1 MSNTDSR
8 FMRDEELRVLLNKWD
23 APEAPGSLDE
33 RITASYRQSMSSI
46 GSLSSLDPQRDS
58 EVVKMKFCSTC
69 QEQFADRFSFCPV
82 DGTPLTAVAA
92 DTVAPPTASAPI
104 DVEASY
110 PMSETVSQ
118 IKPQATVP
126 PAAVQS
132 ALVVPPTP
140 VAPPKTIAPA
150 APIQSAAVEP
160 QVPPVPVIETTPKVA
175 EPQVAIWPPHVV
187 PKIIVPVRAH
197 SGSVV
202 PHEMIGEYHLTMLED
217 KGLLPRL
224 GDAFAEVAHNYQLT
238 WPEFKRDPFGFT
250 KRSFQGYGKMVGGFL
265 GTRNTALALLIAV
278 VAIGAI
284 VGLLFV
290 VDRAQSGLTSRIGL
304 VAVGIGAF
312 AALIALFATWLGRD
326 SGAAVMGAR
335 PADSTNVVSGI
346 AVAFALVT
354 AVVGG
359 VVFWSF
365 LHQRALAKAQ
375 AQEDQME
382 LTQMIT
388 DIPNEQPTPD
398 EGTAGMAKGNGG
410 GSKPKQEKAGG
421 GGGGGREES
430 EPASFGKLPQ
440 GDLRIPQVV
449 APDPH
454 PPVIKN
460 PALPMPA
467 TLDVDPALFPP
478 DTRQLNYGDPKSKS
492 TTPSSGSGTGNGI
505 GNGQGG
511 GVGPGSGGGYGPGNG
526 GNTGGGPRNE
536 GGGGPGGGGGGA
548 GDYNKIFSGKEVT
561 SKARVLEKPE
571 PTYTESA
578 RKNQITGT
586 VVLRAVFN
594 QSGQVTNIHAVSG
607 LPDGLTERAIAAAK
621 NIRFVPATKDG
632 HPVSMWMELQYNF
645 NLY

>member
-1 MSNTDSR
+1 
-8 FMRDEELRVLLNKWD
+8 MRDEELRVLLNKWN
-23 APEAPGSLDE
+23 APAAPGSLDS
-33 RITASYRQSMSSI
+33 RIAASYRQSM
-46 GSLSSLDPQRDS
+46 SSLDPQRDS

-82 DGTPLTAVAA
+82 DGTPLSAVAA
-92 DTVAPPTASAPI
+92 APVAPPRASAPV
-104 DVEASY
+104 DVESSY
-110 PMSETVSQ
+110 PMSETFSKVTT
-118 IKPQATVP
+118 PQA
-126 PAAVQS
+126 A
-132 ALVVPPTP
+132 VPPTP
-140 VAPPKTIAPA
+140 VQSAPVAPP
-150 APIQSAAVEP
+150 APIQSAPAAIQSTAVEP
-160 QVPPVPVIETTPKVA
+160 EKISEPVATPKVEDP
-175 EPQVAIWPPHVV
+175 EPAIWPPHVV
-187 PKIIVPVRAH
+187 PKINVPIRPRAAGAAH
-197 SGSVV
+197 
-202 PHEMIGEYHLTMLED
+202 HEMIGEYHLTMLAD
-217 KGLLPRL
+217 RGLLPRL
-224 GDAFAEVAHNYQLT
+224 GDAFAEVGHNYQLT

-250 KRSFQGYGKMVGGFL
+250 KRSIQGYGAMVRSFL
-265 GTRNTALALLIAV
+265 GVRNTALALLIAV
-278 VAIGAI
+278 SAIGVI

-290 VDRAQSGLTSRIGL
+290 VDRMQSGLTSRIGL
-304 VAVGIGAF
+304 IGVGMGAF

-346 AVAFALVT
+346 AVAFVLVT
-354 AVVGG
+354 AVIGS

-365 LHQRALAKAQ
+365 MHQRALAKAQ
-375 AQEDQME
+375 AEEDQME

-388 DIPNEQPTPD
+388 DIPENQPTPD

-440 GDLRIPQVV
+440 ADLRIPQVV

-467 TLDVDPALFPP
+467 TLDADPALFPP

-505 GNGQGG
+505 GSGIGG
-511 GVGPGSGGGYGPGNG
+511 GVGSGTGGGYGPGNG
-526 GNTGGGPRNE
+526 GNTGGGNRNE
-536 GGGGPGGGGGGA
+536 GGGGPGGGGGG
-548 GDYNKIFSGKEVT
+548 GPDYSKIFSGKEVT
-561 SKARVLEKPE
+561 SKAKVLEKPE
-571 PTYTESA
+571 PTYTEAA

-586 VVLRAVFN
+586 VTLRAVFSS
-594 QSGQVTNIHAVSG
+594 SGQVTNIHAVSG
-607 LPDGLTERAIAAAK
+607 LPDGLTERAIAAARS
-621 NIRFVPATKDG
+621 IRFVPATKDG